1 MLTMLT
7 NLSTLTAGQGVL
19 RRRTETQPPTL
30 PPPSTNPNP
39 NQAPDICMIELTLTL
54 TLTTDP
60 NPDQAPDICMIEL
73 GGTIGDTE
81 SI

>member
-1 MLTMLT
+1 
-7 NLSTLTAGQGVL
+7 
-19 RRRTETQPPTL
+19 
-30 PPPSTNPNP
+30 
-39 NQAPDICMIELTLTL
+39 MIELTLTL

-60 NPDQAPDICMIEL
+60 HPNQAPDICMIEL